1 MTESGDEISRLRRIA
16 IAPPDDPVSLVA
28 EGDDRRAWVEYPRL
42 CYVGPAFGSAE
53 QVDGL
58 RWRILDHHAS
68 SPQQARDELAHV
80 FRVLARETTNPVAHA
95 EYQSAYTTFEWKK
108 VDELTAAA
116 KRVRVIRIERII
128 RARTGERTAE
138 PPRPADL
145 DPFDADNAKH
155 DRTKGLVMDPGE
167 PSGWGDAAMLEH
179 LLPSAYP
186 AGVVP
191 PEVRDDSVRALRS
204 HPGGVLLPVEY
215 AVGERS
221 EGAPWQPVGE
231 TCPTPSDA
239 RRQIAGHL
247 RFRASKG
254 ANLNLAGEL
263 DWQEIQEALGL
274 PELEGEAQREYLR
287 AADEIENDRRLH
299 QVTVPGRGFQVI
311 RVIRLVRFGPDG
323 PEPPRP
329 SDPDP
334 DLPVELLG
342 PPPADYEN
350 EAED

>member
-1 MTESGDEISRLRRIA
+1 MTERGEEISRLRRTR
-16 IAPPDDPVSLVA
+16 IAPQDDPVSLVA
-28 EGDDRRAWVEYPRL
+28 EDDARRAWVDYPRL
-42 CYVGPAFGSAE
+42 CYVGPAYGSAE
-53 QVDGL
+53 QVDGE

-80 FRVLARETTNPVAHA
+80 FRVHARQVSNPVKHA

-108 VDELTAAA
+108 LDELAAGG

-128 RARTGERTAE
+128 RAKPESREAE

-145 DPFDADNAKH
+145 DPFNPSKERQ
-155 DRTKGLVMDPGE
+155 DRTKGLVLDPAE
-167 PSGWGDAAMLEH
+167 PSGWGDAALLEH
-179 LLPSAYP
+179 LLPAAYP

-191 PEVRDDSVRALRS
+191 PDVRADSIRALRRY
-204 HPGGVLLPVEY
+204 PGGVLLPVEY
-215 AVGERS
+215 AVGERAG
-221 EGAPWQPVGE
+221 GALWQPIGE
-231 TCPTPSDA
+231 TSPTPSDA

-254 ANLNLAGEL
+254 GNLDLAGEL
-263 DWQEIQEALGL
+263 DWAAIQEALGL
-274 PELEGEAQREYLR
+274 PELDDQAQRDYLR
-287 AADEIENDRRLH
+287 AADEIENDRKLFH
-299 QVTVPGRGFQVI
+299 LTVPGRSFQII

-334 DLPVELLG
+334 DLPVELIA
-342 PPPADYEN
+342 PPP
-350 EAED
+350 EDED